1 MLQYEL
7 SNIPPAS
14 IAFALTRCPS
24 QVCLE
29 LYKLVSA
36 RPLDAFKNSFANLAL
51 PLVTTSEPFAVA
63 TKVLRLPA
71 DSTAPALPG
80 VEVAPDGSR
89 VWKWSVWDRID
100 IEGPLTLR
108 EFCDVLR
115 QRFGVEVN
123 MVTYASAILFGFYLK
138 ASIKTQRMAVN
149 MAALA
154 EGVSKRALPQHAAY
168 ASFEV
173 GATRDGEDVE
183 LPYVRYRISA
193 VERAASAV
201 KAAARGAEAAATG
214 GAAAGAQ

>member
-1 MLQYEL
+1 M
-7 SNIPPAS
+7 
-14 IAFALTRCPS
+14 

-29 LYKLVSA
+29 LYKLISG
-36 RPLDAFKNSFANLAL
+36 RPIEAFKNTFTNLAL

-63 TKVLRLPA
+63 SKILRLPA
-71 DSTAPALPG
+71 GSSAPALPG
-80 VEVAPDGSR
+80 IEVAPDGSR

-100 IEGPLTLR
+100 IDGPLTLR

-115 QRFGVEVN
+115 ERFGVEVN

-138 ASIKTQRMAVN
+138 ASIKTQRLAVN

-154 EGVSKRALPQHAAY
+154 EGVTKRALPGHAVY

-183 LPYVRYRISA
+183 LPYVRYRVSA
-193 VERAASAV
+193 AERAASAA
-201 KAAARGAEAAATG
+201 KAAARNAEAPASALE
-214 GAAAGAQ
+214 GAPTA